1 MIKSIANVGNTYFV
15 TLFAH
20 NNDNTENP
28 SNICCQFFYSFFFL
42 LTLQLDLI
50 LIYLA
55 EGFLHSKLFFVYIYS
70 LFADIVYSLLLS
82 LHMLLNVIVSLS
94 GRRIG
99 IS

>member
-20 NNDNTENP
+20 NNDNTEFLFP
-28 SNICCQFFYSFFFL
+28 SFIFL
-42 LTLQLDLI
+42 LPLQLELI

-55 EGFLHSKLFFVYIYS
+55 ERFLHPKVLFVYTYT
-70 LFADIVYSLLLS
+70 LFADILYSLLLS
-82 LHMLLNVIVSLS
+82 LHMFFNVIVSLS
-94 GRRIG
+94 GRRIE